1 MRDLFHLFLLLG
13 VSSCVGQATDSSPY
27 GGGQQTPTVVH
38 PMGTPAAATSVA
50 PADGL
55 LIVNGVTITDGDL
68 SLIYNPQPTLSPM
81 DYPQE
86 EGQALL
92 DRAINRALVLG
103 AAQSAGYSDPGTIDG
118 TVWNRYKDH
127 LAESFLISA
136 FLDKE
141 VMSGITVSPAEV
153 EAWYLANI
161 DQFQQ
166 PARVESSHILIC
178 HSGSRQGCETERTE
192 EDALAIAEDLAVQAL
207 SGVDFAE
214 LAIEHSDGPSGPGG
228 GSLGWASQG
237 QFVPAFE
244 EAAFALE
251 VGDVSGAV
259 KTDFGYHVI
268 FVTNKEAA
276 GAATLDLVAEMI
288 AERLKTEK
296 SQQAVSL
303 FVSGLR
309 ESAEIDV
316 PQPAG

>member
-1 MRDLFHLFLLLG
+1 
-13 VSSCVGQATDSSPY
+13 
-27 GGGQQTPTVVH
+27 
-38 PMGTPAAATSVA
+38 
-50 PADGL
+50 
-55 LIVNGVTITDGDL
+55 
-68 SLIYNPQPTLSPM
+68 M